1 MSGHWS
7 DSGVNKVT
15 SVISDQAMDG
25 REEYGE
31 YSLASP
37 GYRGSMASYPGQ
49 YPGQQIQILYYILQI
64 NGRRNGRMYTLFTFQ
79 ATVRVTPPAGA
90 WCGGRGLSTGTGWAW
105 GWACSAGTSAP
116 GRRSGSGG
124 R

>member
-1 MSGHWS
+1 M
-7 DSGVNKVT
+7 
-15 SVISDQAMDG
+15 ISDQAMDG

-64 NGRRNGRMYTLFTFQ
+64 NGRRNGKMYIAL
-79 ATVRVTPPAGA
+79 
-90 WCGGRGLSTGTGWAW
+90 L
-105 GWACSAGTSAP
+105 
-116 GRRSGSGG
+116 
-124 R
+124 